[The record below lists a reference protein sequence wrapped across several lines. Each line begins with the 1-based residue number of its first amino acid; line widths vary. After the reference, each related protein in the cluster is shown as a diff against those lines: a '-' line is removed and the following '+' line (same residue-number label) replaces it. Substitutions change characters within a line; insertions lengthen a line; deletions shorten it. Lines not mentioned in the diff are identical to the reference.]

1 MNMAKIKAKN
11 QARIKQLREVI
22 AYHQRRYYQEDAP
35 EISDAAYDTLLL
47 ELKELEGATD
57 ETEDKLLNPVGAKPS
72 EAFSKVTHKVRQW
85 SYDNVFT
92 ETELLDWGKK
102 VERYLKGNDVQFKSL
117 TYVAEHKIDGLKLVL
132 EYMGGQLARAA
143 TRGDGVT
150 GEDVTHTAREI
161 SDIPKTLKQ
170 PVDAIVVGE
179 VWLSF
184 KEFERINK
192 ERNKAGELL
201 YANPRNTAAGSL
213 RQLDASITK
222 GRKLSFFAYDLD
234 YFDGRET
241 KLTTPTTQAEELSL
255 MKKLGC
261 RINLHNKTCANL
273 EEVISYYHDW
283 IPKRKRLEYGVDG
296 VVVKVNDIELQKA
309 AGHTAKSPRY
319 GIAFKFPSEEATTV
333 VEDIQ
338 LQVGRTGVI
347 TPVAHLRPVLI
358 AGSTVA
364 RATLH
369 NEDEI
374 KRLDIRIGDTVILK
388 KAGDVIPKVLGVVKE
403 LRPKNSRPYVFPKKV
418 AGCGGDGAIERVPGE
433 AAYRCVDR
441 SGDTLNR
448 RRLYYFVSKQALNMD
463 GIGPRVID
471 QLLDN
476 GLVSEPADLF
486 TLEVGD
492 FLSLNGFKQKS
503 AQNAVSAI
511 HGARAIPLYR
521 FLVGLSIDG
530 VGEETARLL
539 AEHFGTLKK
548 LMSAEKTELAAIH
561 GIGEVIA
568 SDFYRWVR
576 KKENSNIVEAL
587 LKHITLT
594 EEKKIKR
601 NSALNGK
608 TLVFTGTLPT
618 LSRDEAKAR
627 ARVAGARIASSV
639 SKNTDF
645 VVLGEDAGS
654 KASKAADLGI
664 KTLTEEDFLK
674 LLD

>member
-1 MNMAKIKAKN
+1 MTKTKTEK
-11 QARIKQLREVI
+11 QARIKQLRKI
-22 AYHQRRYYQEDAP
+22 ITYHQKRYYEEDAP
-35 EISDAAYDTLLL
+35 EISDAAYDSLLL

-57 ETEDKLLNPVGAKPS
+57 ETKDSLLNPVGAKPS
-72 EAFSKVTHKVRQW
+72 EAFSKVKHKVRQW

-92 ETELLDWGKK
+92 EAELRDWEKK
-102 VERYLKGNDVQFKSL
+102 VERYLRGNDVNFASL
-117 TYVAEHKIDGLKLVL
+117 TYVVEHKIDGLKLVL
-132 EYMGGQLARAA
+132 EYTGGILVRAA
-143 TRGDGVT
+143 TRGDGAV
-150 GEDVTHTAREI
+150 GEDVTHTAQEI
-161 SDIPKTLKQ
+161 TDIPNQLKR
-170 PVDAIVVGE
+170 PVDAIIVGE

-192 ERNKAGELL
+192 VRSKTGEPL

-213 RQLDASITK
+213 RQLDAQITK
-222 GRKLSFFAYDLD
+222 KRKLSFFAYDLD
-234 YFDGRET
+234 YFDGRQAE
-241 KLTTPTTQAEELSL
+241 LAAPTTQEEELKL
-255 MKKLGC
+255 LKQLGC
-261 RINLHNKTCANL
+261 NVNPHNKKCKNI
-273 EEVISYYHDW
+273 EEIITYYQQW
-283 IPKRKRLEYGVDG
+283 VPKRGALDYGVDG

-374 KRLDIRIGDTVILK
+374 TRLDIRIGDTVILK
-388 KAGDVIPKVLGVVKE
+388 KAGDVIPKVLEVVKD
-403 LRPKNSRPYVFPKKV
+403 LRPKNTKPYFFPKKV
-418 AGCGGDGAIERVPGE
+418 AGCGGDGSIERVPGE

-471 QLLDN
+471 QLLDV

-492 FLSLNGFKQKS
+492 FLTLEGFKEKS
-503 AQNAVSAI
+503 AKNAIEAI
-511 HGARAIPLYR
+511 HNARSIPLYR
-521 FLVGLSIDG
+521 FLIGLSIDG

-539 AEHFGTLKK
+539 AEQFGALEKLLKASK
-548 LMSAEKTELAAIH
+548 SELAAIH

-568 SDFYRWVR
+568 GDFYDWVR
-576 KKENSNIVEAL
+576 EKQNKNIIEDL
-587 LKHITLT
+587 LKHITIT
-594 EEKKIKR
+594 EVKAAKK
-601 NSALNGK
+601 SAAFNGK

-627 ARVAGARIASSV
+627 ARAAGARIASSV
-639 SKNTDF
+639 SKNTDY
-645 VVLGEDAGS
+645 VVLGEEAGS
-654 KASKAADLGI
+654 KAEKAAELGV
-664 KTLTEEDFLK
+664 KTLSEEEFIQ
-674 LLD
+674 LLN

>member
-1 MNMAKIKAKN
+1 MPKKKEDKN
-11 QARIKQLREVI
+11 SRIKQLRKLI
-22 AYHQRRYYQEDAP
+22 AHHQKRYYEEDAP
-35 EISDAAYDTLLL
+35 EISDAAYDSLLL
-47 ELKELEGATD
+47 ELRELTGATD
-57 ETEDKLLNPVGAKPS
+57 ETQDKLLNPIGAKPS
-72 EAFSKVTHKVRQW
+72 EAFSKTTHKVRQW
-85 SYDNVFT
+85 SFDNVFN
-92 ETELLDWGKK
+92 ETELREWEKK
-102 VERYLKGNDVQFKSL
+102 VERYLRGNDVRFGSL
-117 TYVAEHKIDGLKLVL
+117 SYVAEHKIDGLKLIL
-132 EYMGGQLARAA
+132 EYEGGALMRAA
-143 TRGDGVT
+143 TRGDGIT

-161 SDIPKTLKQ
+161 ADIPQKLKQ
-170 PVDAIVVGE
+170 PVDIIVVGE

-192 ERNKAGELL
+192 ERQKTGEPL

-213 RQLDASITK
+213 RQLDASVTK
-222 GRKLSFFAYDLD
+222 GRKLSFFAYDVD
-234 YFDGRET
+234 AFDGRRA
-241 KLTTPTTQAEELSL
+241 KLADPSTQAEELSL
-255 MKKLGC
+255 LKKLGC
-261 RINLHNKTCANL
+261 TVNPHNQACKNID
-273 EEVISYYHDW
+273 EVIAYYKKW
-283 IPKRKRLEYGVDG
+283 VPKRDKLDYGVDG

-309 AGHTAKSPRY
+309 SGHTAKSPRY
-319 GIAFKFPSEEATTV
+319 GIAYKFPSEEATTV

-388 KAGDVIPKVLGVVKE
+388 KAGDVIPKVLEVVKD
-403 LRPKNSRPYVFPKKV
+403 LRPKNAKPYLFPKKV
-418 AGCGGDGAIERVPGE
+418 AGCGGDGSIERIPGE

-441 SGDTLNR
+441 SSDTLNR

-471 QLLDN
+471 QLLDK

-486 TLEVGD
+486 TLEAGD
-492 FLSLNGFKQKS
+492 FLTLEGFKDKS

-511 HGARAIPLYR
+511 HSARSIPLYR
-521 FLVGLSIDG
+521 FLIGLSIDG

-539 AEHFGTLKK
+539 ADNFGTFEALRNA
-548 LMSAEKTELAAIH
+548 SETELAAVH

-568 SDFYRWVR
+568 HDFYDWLRA
-576 KKENSNIVEAL
+576 KHNQNILEGL
-587 LKHITLT
+587 LEHINIL
-594 EEKKIKR
+594 EEKSVKK
-601 NSALNGK
+601 NTALSGK
-608 TLVFTGTLPT
+608 TMVFTGTLPT

-627 ARVAGARIASSV
+627 ARLAGARIASSV
-639 SKNTDF
+639 SKNTDY

-654 KASKAADLGI
+654 KAAKAAELGV
-664 KTLTEEDFLK
+664 KTLDEKEFLK
-674 LLD
+674 LLK